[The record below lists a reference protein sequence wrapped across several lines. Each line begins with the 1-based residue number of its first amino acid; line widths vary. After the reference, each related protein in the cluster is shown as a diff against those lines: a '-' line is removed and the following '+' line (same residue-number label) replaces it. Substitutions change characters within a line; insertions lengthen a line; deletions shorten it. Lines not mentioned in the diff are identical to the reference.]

1 MNKNFPAFFLLQ
13 PVSNKICFYP
23 TSFFQMAFISA
34 DTLLSFN
41 GLPDNLLY
49 SNFKHIV
56 NERIW
61 HMILPTTFFFPPP
74 LLGVFR
80 RSSGL
85 QHRRIPFRRR
95 QKMDT

>member
-1 MNKNFPAFFLLQ
+1 
-13 PVSNKICFYP
+13 
-23 TSFFQMAFISA
+23 MAFISA

-61 HMILPTTFFFPPP
+61 HMILPTTFFFP
-74 LLGVFR
+74 LHHFWVYFAGAADYNIVEYHSVVVR
-80 RSSGL
+80 RWT
-85 QHRRIPFRRR
+85 HRF
-95 QKMDT
+95 

>member
-1 MNKNFPAFFLLQ
+1 
-13 PVSNKICFYP
+13 
-23 TSFFQMAFISA
+23 MAFISA

>member
-1 MNKNFPAFFLLQ
+1 LWMKGYGTWFFRR
-13 PVSNKICFYP
+13 P
-23 TSFFQMAFISA
+23 FFS
-34 DTLLSFN
+34 
-41 GLPDNLLY
+41 
-49 SNFKHIV
+49 
-56 NERIW
+56 
-61 HMILPTTFFFPPP
+61 PPP